1 MELARAWFRAGRLA
15 VPQELSELL
24 SSSPRLELLE
34 FERAVPELVT
44 GLPERGEG
52 RNHDLWLLGRT
63 PQEQVTVCVEA
74 KADEPF
80 GDKSIGEY
88 LRYALQ
94 RRTNGETTRAPERIE
109 ALFRMVDTASPS
121 LMETPWA
128 EIPYQL
134 LTAICGTAIQ
144 ARSDQSRLAVLV
156 VHVFETNST
165 EEEKLDI
172 NHQAFTRF
180 VELITGTPQADVE
193 VGRLYGPARIGS
205 VKCLVGKTEIREQ
218 ANRR

>member
-1 MELARAWFRAGRLA
+1 LNGLF
-15 VPQELSELL
+15 PN
-24 SSSPRLELLE
+24 SSPGCRS
-34 FERAVPELVT
+34 AVKVEIT
-44 GLPERGEG
+44 IFGCWAE
-52 RNHDLWLLGRT
+52 H
-63 PQEQVTVCVEA
+63 QTVCVEA

-88 LRYALQ
+88 LCHAL
-94 RRTNGETTRAPERIE
+94 RRRANGETTRAPERIE
-109 ALFRMVDTASPS
+109 ELLRMVDPISPS

-165 EEEKLDI
+165 EQEKLDI
-172 NHQAFTRF
+172 NHHAFTRF
-180 VELITGTPQADVE
+180 VELITGTPQADVQ

-205 VKCLVGKTEIREQ
+205 VECLVGLTGV
-218 ANRR
+218 